1 MRLLRPGARV
11 TDREG
16 AAIQI
21 DRLRGVLSSVVRQ
34 AGWPYSPERTGLGL
48 ACHCCRGSYIAVVAR
63 VSVQDGRVV
72 VRRLWAS
79 VDCGRVV
86 NPLGAEAQIC
96 GGLQFG
102 LSAALYEEVTLE
114 NGEVRAGNFNDY
126 PVLRLDASPRVDV
139 QLLASRA
146 PPTGVGEIAVPP
158 VAPAIANA
166 VFALT
171 GERPRRLP
179 LGLRSRGTLPSP

>member
-1 MRLLRPGARV
+1 L
-11 TDREG
+11 
-16 AAIQI
+16 
-21 DRLRGVLSSVVRQ
+21 
-34 AGWPYSPERTGLGL
+34 
-48 ACHCCRGSYIAVVAR
+48 
-63 VSVQDGRVV
+63 
-72 VRRLWAS
+72 
-79 VDCGRVV
+79 VV

-114 NGEVRAGNFNDY
+114 NGEVQAGNFNDY
-126 PVLRLDASPRVDV
+126 PILRIDASPRIEV
-139 QLLASRA
+139 QLLRSSA

-179 LGLRSRGTLPSP
+179 VRLAPGERPETPPSP